1 MRNIFEPQDDGLDGA
16 RGIIFALL
24 LEVALVL
31 IVYLVLSAASAF
43 GAVHP
48 ERWYQE
54 RFCDSVG
61 GRMEVILSDK
71 TRPDRLTP
79 DRAWEVDF
87 ARKWAESIGQSLHY
101 ARMTG
106 RKPGIVLIIETL
118 GDIRY
123 IETLTNTI
131 KPLNVD
137 IELILVRP

>member
-1 MRNIFEPQDDGLDGA
+1 MKIVMGKH
-16 RGIIFALL
+16 GIINALII
-24 LEVALVL
+24 EAALVL
-31 IVYLVLSAASAF
+31 IVYLILSAASAF

-54 RFCDSVG
+54 RFCASVG
-61 GRMEVILSDK
+61 GRMEVILSDQ
-71 TRPDRLTP
+71 TRPDCLTP

-87 ARKWAESIGQSLHY
+87 AKKWTESIGQALHY
-101 ARMTG
+101 AQKTG
-106 RKPGIVLIIETL
+106 RRPGIVLIIETI

-137 IELILVRP
+137 IELRLVSP